1 MKNVNSLS
9 LHLSLSWGK
18 FTKWANHQQKVLSL
32 NFREDVWHIPW
43 NRINW
48 GDKPP
53 VFGHYFS
60 IFSGL
65 WLLHS
70 IRINAQ
76 IGAGHNGEMFHR
88 FGGVGHAGG
97 GSFHTFQLKIPS
109 NNPVVLWQMGR
120 ESPLAVLVDGWLKSE
135 ISEIKKGKGA
145 KSLR

>member
-1 MKNVNSLS
+1 MKNANSLS

-18 FTKWANHQQKVLSL
+18 LKSGQIINKKSKSL

-60 IFSGL
+60 IFSSL

-88 FGGVGHAGG
+88 FRGVGHAGG

-120 ESPLAVLVDGWLKSE
+120 ESP
-135 ISEIKKGKGA
+135 
-145 KSLR
+145 